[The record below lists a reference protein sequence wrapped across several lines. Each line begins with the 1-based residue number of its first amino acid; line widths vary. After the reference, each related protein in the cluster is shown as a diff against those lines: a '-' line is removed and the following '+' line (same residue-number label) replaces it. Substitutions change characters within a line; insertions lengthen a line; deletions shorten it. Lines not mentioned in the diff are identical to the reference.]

1 MFNFGHHLKTLR
13 LEKNLTQKQL
23 AVNVSASES
32 AIQKYELGTR
42 KPTYDTLIALA
53 DYFNVSIDFLVG
65 RTDKLSINK

>member
-1 MFNFGHHLKTLR
+1 MFNFSKQLKTLR
-13 LEKNLTQKQL
+13 LAKNLTQKQL
-23 AVNVSASES
+23 ADKIGASERG
-32 AIQKYELGTR
+32 IQNYELDLR